1 LEHAKAMALIIEQF
15 PARDDN
21 FGVLIHDDAAGLTA
35 AIDAPEEAPIVAKL
49 KDKDWRLDYIFATHH
64 HLDHVEANLALKAAY
79 GCTISGPAAEAAK
92 IPGID
97 VWLSERDRF
106 LFGSHP
112 VDVIETPGHTLGH
125 ITYHLPEAKVA
136 FVGDTLFAVGCGRVI
151 EGTMEMMWQSLEKLL
166 TLPDDTAIYCGH
178 EYTEANIRF
187 ALTIEP
193 GNAALVRRAAEVT
206 ALRAAGKATLPTTL
220 ALEKATNPF
229 LRVDEPAIRK
239 LLGMAGAPQ
248 AAVFGE
254 IRKRKDSFR

>member
-1 LEHAKAMALIIEQF
+1 MALVIEQF
-15 PARDDN
+15 PARADN
-21 FGVLIHDDAAGLTA
+21 FAVLIHDDASRLTG
-35 AIDAPEEAPIVAKL
+35 AIDAPDETPIVAKL
-49 KDKDWRLDYIFATHH
+49 KEKGWRLDHIFTTHH

-97 VWLSERDRF
+97 ALMSGGDHFRF
-106 LFGSHP
+106 GHHP
-112 VDVIETPGHTLGH
+112 VAVIATPGHTLGH

-151 EGTMEMMWQSLEKLL
+151 EGTMEVMWQSLAKLL
-166 TLPDDTAIYCGH
+166 TLPDDMSIYCGH

-193 GNAALVRRAAEVT
+193 GNAALVHRAAEVA

-239 LLGMAGAPQ
+239 VLGMEGAPQ